1 MYRSIANLFME
12 NTKNTVEN
20 VNEVINVENGSAM
33 KKEGLMHEAENDLK
47 QEIMNEVYNP
57 EHESA
62 MKEGTKMV
70 EINLNGEC
78 RMAAFARGLNRG
90 VNEKSVA
97 LLTERM
103 VAKGYRKAEQ
113 VQVIKAEE
121 ALGQNPHLE
130 LVDMG
135 GEPIKAEDAALYYL
149 VPDGQHRI
157 FAADRANRQLPEDKR
172 IVVPAVEVE
181 LAEGETLAEYI
192 YDINSTKEE
201 WGTAD
206 YAQSAQLVQQ
216 NPLLERYAALMKSKS
231 NPEGL
236 TLTVLNRMYC
246 DNEKAIAGAD
256 FRALCEGRTT
266 KGRKAKSVIPVYNI
280 ERGNAILAVCT
291 DLGLSHR
298 DMNRRFVMDTF
309 KEFEIKYD
317 RQVAL
322 DTFSMADK
330 AEVEAM
336 RGKRGSLDEE
346 KFTAYLRS
354 LAEQVKKLNE
364 TVTDAA

>member
-1 MYRSIANLFME
+1 MYRSIA
-12 NTKNTVEN
+12 
-20 VNEVINVENGSAM
+20 
-33 KKEGLMHEAENDLK
+33 KKIMSTEILQEELSHEAAVELRN
-47 QEIMNEVYNP
+47 EIINEVYNP
-57 EHESA
+57 ENVEE
-62 MKEGTKMV
+62 MEQKEKKMV
-70 EINLNGEC
+70 EVNLNGEC

-103 VAKGYRKAEQ
+103 VEKGYRKAEQ
-113 VQVIKAEE
+113 VQVIKAED
-121 ALGQNPHLE
+121 ALEQNPNLE
-130 LVDMG
+130 LVDMN

-149 VPDGQHRI
+149 IPDGQHRI
-157 FAADRANRQLPEDKR
+157 FAADRANRQLSEEKQ

-216 NPLLERYAALMKSKS
+216 NPLLERYAALMKGKS

-266 KGRKAKSVIPVYNI
+266 KGKKGKSVIPDYNI

-309 KEFEIKYD
+309 KGLEVKYD

-336 RGKRGSLDEE
+336 RGKRGSLDEA

-354 LAEQVKKLNE
+354 LAEQVKQMTGE
-364 TVTDAA
+364 GAEAA